1 MKKKPEEKI
10 DEDWMAT
17 YGDMVTL
24 LLCFFV
30 MMLSASKPDAAL
42 FEQIQAGLS
51 EGIGKKDAQRP
62 IEMMMAELT
71 DDIQSISA
79 ANDEI
84 SLGSDSQGVVLEF
97 GGDLVFTLGSA
108 DIRPTAIPA
117 LKRIAGTLQSDRYQN
132 FNFNIE
138 GHTSDEKFSSAQYPS
153 NWELSSARAGAIAR
167 FLESRGVPR
176 VRMRVVGL
184 YDISPKYPNLDAYG
198 EVIPQNRTKNRRVII
213 HIEPSFKQ

>member
-30 MMLSASKPDAAL
+30 MMLSVSKPDVAL
-42 FEQIQAGLS
+42 FEQIQAGLN
-51 EGIGKKDAQRP
+51 EGVGKKSVNRP

-71 DDIQSISA
+71 DDIQSL
-79 ANDEI
+79 NVTDDV
-84 SLGSDSQGVVLEF
+84 SLGSDSQGVILEF
-97 GGDLVFTLGSA
+97 GGDLLFDYGSA
-108 DIRPTAIPA
+108 EIKASALPT
-117 LKRIAGTLQSDRYQN
+117 LKRMAGTLQSERYKN

-138 GHTSDEKFSSAQYPS
+138 GHTSDENFSSEKFPS
-153 NWELSSARAGAIAR
+153 NWELSSARSSAIAR
-167 FLESRGVPR
+167 FFESRGIPR
-176 VRMRVVGL
+176 VRMRAVGL

-198 EVIPQNRTKNRRVII
+198 EPIPLNRRKNKRVVI
-213 HIEPSFKQ
+213 HIEPSFK